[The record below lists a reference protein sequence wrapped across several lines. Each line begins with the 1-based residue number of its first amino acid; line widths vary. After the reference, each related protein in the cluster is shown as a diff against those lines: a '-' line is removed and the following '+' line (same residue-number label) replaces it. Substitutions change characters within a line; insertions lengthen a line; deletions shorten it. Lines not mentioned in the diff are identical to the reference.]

1 MFLYIMMY
9 IQGILRG
16 FDQHTNI
23 ILDRSHECVYS
34 SSAGVEQI
42 TLGLYLIRGDNIA
55 VIGEMDEDLEREID
69 LDLVRAEPLDP
80 VLT

>member
-1 MFLYIMMY
+1 
-9 IQGILRG
+9 
-16 FDQHTNI
+16 
-23 ILDRSHECVYS
+23 
-34 SSAGVEQI
+34 
-42 TLGLYLIRGDNIA
+42 LIRGDNIA

>member
-1 MFLYIMMY
+1 M
-9 IQGILRG
+9 
-16 FDQHTNI
+16 
-23 ILDRSHECVYS
+23 DRSHERVYS